1 MRRYLF
7 LGTIVTLSVILMFSV
22 SFIFSVPAFAAAKEI
37 KIGLIYPVSGP
48 IASIGKLCVN
58 GHEFAVNQINAQ
70 GGIKSLGGAKIKL
83 IIADTEGKAEVGM
96 AETEKLIKKEK
107 VVAIMGAY
115 QSGVTFPTTQV
126 AEKYKTPYIVPLA
139 VADPI
144 TDRGF
149 KYTFRTNFKA
159 TWNARYSFE
168 ILKWLGESTGK
179 MAKTVVILYED
190 TLWGQSTAKTW
201 KKCVGEYGFK
211 LVGDFPYSK
220 AVSDISPTITKIK
233 SLKPDSVFQCSYT
246 TDAILIT
253 RTMYEL
259 DFNCMARI
267 PSGGG
272 HSLPAFIEAVGDQ
285 AENIIV
291 NMIFHHSLKGPGTK
305 IQDTNAKYKNIYKKD
320 MADYAATAYD
330 ATWVLKD
337 ALERAASTDRDKVRD
352 AISKT
357 NINIHNSPVIQ
368 PYDFN
373 FDETGQCTGA
383 IGVATQY
390 QNGKMI
396 SIYPGE
402 FAAAKPLYPMPTWKE
417 RGLR

>member
-1 MRRYLF
+1 MVLI
-7 LGTIVTLSVILMFSV
+7 LVASLTLAG
-22 SFIFSVPAFAAAKEI
+22 PAAAADEI
-37 KIGLIYPVSGP
+37 KVGLIYPLSGP
-48 IASIGKLCVN
+48 IASIGELCLN
-58 GHEFAVNQINAQ
+58 GHKFAVDEMNTQ
-70 GGIKSLGGAKIKL
+70 GGIKSMGGAKIKL
-83 IIADTEGKAEVGM
+83 IIADTEGKPEVGM
-96 AETEKLIKKEK
+96 AECEKLINQEK
-107 VVAIMGAY
+107 VVVIMGAY

-159 TWNARYSFE
+159 SSNAIGSLD

-179 MAKTVVILYED
+179 MVKTVAMLYED

-201 KKCVGEYGFK
+201 KKEIPGYGFE

-220 AVSDISPTITKIK
+220 AATDVSPTITKLK
-233 SLKPDSVFQCSYT
+233 GLKPDAVLQISYT
-246 TDAILIT
+246 TDAILVT
-253 RTMYEL
+253 RTMFEL
-259 DFNCMARI
+259 DFNCMLRL

-272 HSLPAFIEAVGDQ
+272 HSDPRFIRAVGDMG
-285 AENIIV
+285 ENIMV
-291 NMIFHHSLKGPGTK
+291 NQIFHHSLKGPGTK
-305 IQDTNAKYKNIYKKD
+305 VQDTNAKFKSVYNENLD
-320 MADYAATAYD
+320 DYSATAYN

-337 ALERAASTDRDKVRD
+337 ALERSACTDRDKLRD
-352 AISKT
+352 AIAKT

-373 FDETGQCTGA
+373 FDETGQCPGA
-383 IGVATQY
+383 IGVAAQF
-390 QNGKMI
+390 QNGELI
-396 SIYPGE
+396 VVHPQD
-402 FAAAKPLYPMPTWKE
+402 FAAAKPVYPMPTWKE